1 MKTIGIIGGITW
13 LSTAEYYRLLN
24 EMINEKLGGVYS
36 AKIILHSVN
45 FHEIKTLT
53 FANDWNAISKII
65 CGIAKKLE
73 NAGADCILIGAN
85 TMHKIAAE
93 VQAFVSIPVINIA
106 AEAGKAIEKLSLS
119 KVALLGTKYTME
131 LGFYQQQLEK
141 FNIETILPNDED
153 RQYIHDAIYN
163 EMGKNIFLPST
174 KQKFLSIIDKLA
186 KEGAEGIVLGCTEIP
201 ILIKQSDCKIL
212 VLDTTYV
219 HAAAAVEFALEK
231 VHSR

>member
-24 EMINEKLGGVYS
+24 EMVNEKLGGVSS

-53 FANDWNAISKII
+53 FAEDWQGII
-65 CGIAKKLE
+65 EIIGGIAKKLE
-73 NAGADCILIGAN
+73 DAGADCILIGAN

-93 VQAFVSIPVINIA
+93 VQSKVSIPVIHIA
-106 AEAGKAIEKLSLS
+106 AATAKKVEEQGLS

-131 LGFYQQQLEK
+131 LGFYQRALEQHGISTIIP
-141 FNIETILPNDED
+141 NETD

-163 EMGKNIFLPST
+163 EMGKNIFLPAT
-174 KQKFLSIIDKLA
+174 KQQFLAIIDKLI
-186 KEGAEGIVLGCTEIP
+186 KEGAEGVILGCTEIP
-201 ILIKQSDCKIL
+201 LLLKQSDCSIP
-212 VLDTTYV
+212 VFDTTLI
-219 HAAAAVEFALEK
+219 HTNAAIDYALEEAY
-231 VHSR
+231 SC

>member
-13 LSTAEYYRLLN
+13 LSTAEYYRLIN

-65 CGIAKKLE
+65 CGIAQKLE

-93 VQAFVSIPVINIA
+93 VQASVSIPVINIA
-106 AEAGKAIEKLSLS
+106 AEAGKAIKKLSLR

-131 LGFYQQQLEK
+131 LGFYQQQLEI

-174 KQKFLSIIDKLA
+174 KEKFLGIIDKLA
-186 KEGAEGIVLGCTEIP
+186 KQGAEGIVLGCTEIP
-201 ILIKQSDCKIL
+201 ILIKQTDCKIL

-219 HAAAAVEFALEK
+219 HAAAAVEFALK
-231 VHSR
+231 GVR